1 MTRGQSSIPSGSPLI
16 RESGVSLRNGCE
28 KDMKI
33 NSILERKRR
42 PILRKWFELTL
53 EDYPA
58 DSIGFFEREKDRFA
72 NPVGYT
78 LQSGTEVL
86 YDFLIDKTDF
96 ENVEKALDNIV
107 RMRAVQDLAPSQAV
121 SFVFL
126 LKKAVRQELG
136 DDIRKN
142 NISPVELLEYESK
155 IDDLARFSF
164 DIYMKCREKI
174 YELRAGQMT
183 NIACLSR
190 EETKP
195 SAEIH
200 EPEDSC

>member
-1 MTRGQSSIPSGSPLI
+1 M
-16 RESGVSLRNGCE
+16 E
-28 KDMKI
+28 I
-33 NSILERKRR
+33 NFILEQKRR

-107 RMRAVQDLAPSQAV
+107 RMRAVQDLAPSQAIA
-121 SFVFL
+121 FVFL
-126 LKKAVRQELG
+126 LKKAVRQELD

-174 YELRAGQMT
+174 NELRAGKMT
-183 NIACLSR
+183 NLACLSR
-190 EETKP
+190 AETKP
-195 SAEIH
+195 SSDIH

>member
-16 RESGVSLRNGCE
+16 RESGVSLRNECD
-28 KDMKI
+28 KDMEI
-33 NSILERKRR
+33 NFILERKRR

-126 LKKAVRQELG
+126 LKKAVRQEL
-136 DDIRKN
+136 DDEIRKN
-142 NISPVELLEYESK
+142 KISPVELLEYESK

-174 YELRAGQMT
+174 YELRTGRMT
-183 NIACLSR
+183 NLACLSR

-195 SAEIH
+195 PSEIH

>member
-1 MTRGQSSIPSGSPLI
+1 
-16 RESGVSLRNGCE
+16 
-28 KDMKI
+28 MKI
-33 NSILERKRR
+33 NSILEQKRR
-42 PILRKWFELTL
+42 SILRTWFELTL

-78 LQSGTEVL
+78 LLSGTEVL

-107 RMRAVQDLAPSQAV
+107 RMRAVQDLVPSQATA
-121 SFVFL
+121 FVFL
-126 LKKAVRQELG
+126 LKKAVRRELG
-136 DDIRKN
+136 DEIGKN
-142 NISPVELLEYESK
+142 QISPMELLEYESK

-174 YELRAGQMT
+174 YKIRADQAT
-183 NIACLSR
+183 NMACLLCER
-190 EETKP
+190 TKP
-195 SAEIH
+195 LSEIQ